1 MKLANNKTP
10 NFFFFVC
17 SDLEFLNM
25 FPENLEAL
33 YELQTAVQEFT
44 DSYVYIKGYNKCTVE
59 RIQHMYMKT
68 YRVIYIHIRIYVT
81 VLTLIFVD
89 YITKK

>member
-1 MKLANNKTP
+1 
-10 NFFFFVC
+10 
-17 SDLEFLNM
+17 M

-33 YELQTAVQEFT
+33 YELQLAVQEFT

-68 YRVIYIHIRIYVT
+68 YRVSTH
-81 VLTLIFVD
+81 FVVND
-89 YITKK
+89 TPSSSLCIL

>member
-1 MKLANNKTP
+1 
-10 NFFFFVC
+10 
-17 SDLEFLNM
+17 M

-33 YELQTAVQEFT
+33 HELQIAVHEFT

-68 YRVIYIHIRIYVT
+68 YRVTFYCPFFYYSCINYV
-81 VLTLIFVD
+81 
-89 YITKK
+89 Y

>member
-1 MKLANNKTP
+1 
-10 NFFFFVC
+10 
-17 SDLEFLNM
+17 M

-33 YELQTAVQEFT
+33 YELQISVQEFT

-68 YRVIYIHIRIYVT
+68 YRVSIAVLYIWYCT
-81 VLTLIFVD
+81 NNLLL
-89 YITKK
+89 